1 VRVGQ
6 AAIVLGA
13 AVAVGGCGSSAPSAT
28 STKPPNLPNIAN
40 VQSGIAQTILK
51 YDHVNA
57 QVYCPRLVPQISGQ
71 TFSCVGISTQP
82 KVQTFVFQAT
92 VHSGTL
98 VSWARTG

>member
-1 VRVGQ
+1 MRVAPT
-6 AAIVLGA
+6 AAWLGA
-13 AVAVGGCGSSAPSAT
+13 AAVLGGCGGSVPAA
-28 STKPPNLPNIAN
+28 STTPANLPNIAA

-57 QVYCPRLVPQISGQ
+57 RVYCPQLVPQVPGE
-71 TFSCVGISTQP
+71 TFSCVGVATTP
-82 KVQTFVFQAT
+82 RVRTFIFQAT